1 MLHPNV
7 TYTDTLEQR
16 EITPLP
22 DFKNK
27 YLFQSKN
34 SIFMLIKHLVINN
47 PEHSLQSIF
56 KLSGKNFLF
65 DNLKT
70 KNLYESITPPYS
82 MVKEVC
88 ISEREYNELKKDQKI
103 VETLSSLDNSVV
115 KSINRSL
122 RQASQ
127 GQIRRV
133 A

>member
-1 MLHPNV
+1 
-7 TYTDTLEQR
+7 
-16 EITPLP
+16 
-22 DFKNK
+22 
-27 YLFQSKN
+27 
-34 SIFMLIKHLVINN
+34 
-47 PEHSLQSIF
+47 
-56 KLSGKNFLF
+56 
-65 DNLKT
+65 
-70 KNLYESITPPYS
+70 